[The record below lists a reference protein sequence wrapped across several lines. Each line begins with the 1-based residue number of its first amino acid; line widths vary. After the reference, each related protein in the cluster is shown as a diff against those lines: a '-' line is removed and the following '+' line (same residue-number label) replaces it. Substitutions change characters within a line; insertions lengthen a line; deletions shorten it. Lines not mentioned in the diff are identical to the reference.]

1 MPQGTVAWFDA
12 DKGYG
17 FVTSD
22 EGADVYAHYSQIVT
36 EGQRV
41 LEPGQRVEFE
51 VSEGSRGPQADNIR
65 VTG

>member
-1 MPQGTVAWFDA
+1 MPQGKVAWFDA

-36 EGQRV
+36 DGKRV
-41 LEPGQRVEFE
+41 LESGQRVEFE
-51 VSEGSRGPQADNIR
+51 VSEGARGPQADNIR
-65 VTG
+65 IVD